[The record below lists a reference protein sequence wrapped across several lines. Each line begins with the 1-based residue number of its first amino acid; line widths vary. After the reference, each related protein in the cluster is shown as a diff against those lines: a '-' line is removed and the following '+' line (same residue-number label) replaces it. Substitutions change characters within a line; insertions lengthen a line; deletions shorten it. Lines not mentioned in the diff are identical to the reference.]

1 MGGEMNNEVK
11 FPKAKQRLPEG
22 EPAPRARAHRM
33 KKEPPKRGLLSWAW
47 LIVRLPLFFVMYW
60 MRLPIV
66 GICNLVSIP
75 TLLAFLFSLYAFPD
89 KTQMVW
95 LFGITSF
102 LAFFIAWIYDFIL
115 MALSP
120 QDMITTR

>member
-1 MGGEMNNEVK
+1 MNNVVK
-11 FPKAKQRLPEG
+11 FPKDKQRLPDG
-22 EPAPRARAHRM
+22 ELVTHAPKARR
-33 KKEPPKRGLLSWAW
+33 KKEPSSWSWLSWVW
-47 LIVRLPLFFVMYW
+47 LVIRLPLFFVMYW
-60 MRLPIV
+60 LRLPIV
-66 GICNLVSIP
+66 AICNLVSVP

-89 KTQMVW
+89 RTEMVW

-120 QDMITTR
+120 QDMMTTL